1 MPRSILNQ
9 GMSERSDILVA
20 GAGAAGLTLGIA
32 LAEAGFEV
40 TIVGRLDRRRNGRT
54 VALFEA
60 SLRLY
65 RALGLWERLAPQAAP
80 MAVIRI
86 VDDTGSLFRQ
96 PPAEFDAAEIDL
108 PAFGQNIENADLV
121 AELAAAARQ
130 MPGLRLIEGFLTDY
144 DFRPESVAATL
155 EDGRRFEAALIV
167 GADGRGSPLRAAAG
181 IAVREWTYPQ
191 VVLTAILSHAEP
203 HLDTSTEFHTREGPF
218 TLVPLPPRA
227 GRPHRSSLVWLM
239 NPREAERRLALEDA
253 ALAAEIEQHAH
264 AMLGA
269 MALEGERGSFP
280 VNGMRA
286 LRLTGPR
293 LALVGDAGHFFPP
306 IGAQGLNLGLRDVAE
321 LVECLEE
328 AAADAGAPAALDRY
342 EQQPRRRRRLA
353 DAGRRSFEPLAS
365 LRSAAGRFCPGGGDG
380 RGQGH
385 RPVAPRRHARG
396 DPAARTPAA
405 PDARAGRKH
414 EKIRSGG
421 RPDRIARR

>member
-1 MPRSILNQ
+1 
-9 GMSERSDILVA
+9 MSERSEILIA

-80 MAVIRI
+80 MAVVRI
-86 VDDTGSLFRQ
+86 IDDTGSPFRQ
-96 PPAEFDAAEIDL
+96 PPAEFDAGEIDL

-130 MPGLRLIEGFLTDY
+130 TPGLQLIEGCLTDY
-144 DFRPESVAATL
+144 QFRPESVAATL
-155 EDGRRFEAALIV
+155 EDGCLLEAALIV

-181 IAVREWTYPQ
+181 IGVREWTYPQ

-253 ALAAEIEQHAH
+253 ALVAEIEQHAH

-286 LRLTGPR
+286 RRLTAPR

-321 LVECLEE
+321 LVECLEG
-328 AAADAGAPAALDRY
+328 APADAGAAAVLDRY
-342 EQQPRRRRRLA
+342 EQHRAA
-353 DAGRRSFEPLAS
+353 DIVSRTLGVDLLNRSLLFDLPPVDFA
-365 LRSAAGRFCPGGGDG
+365 RAAGMVAVRTIGPLRRAIMREGILPRGRLPRLMRQAGASMRKSGPAGSQTGLHDG
-380 RGQGH
+380 
-385 RPVAPRRHARG
+385 
-396 DPAARTPAA
+396 
-405 PDARAGRKH
+405 
-414 EKIRSGG
+414 
-421 RPDRIARR
+421 

>member
-1 MPRSILNQ
+1 
-9 GMSERSDILVA
+9 MSERSDILIA
-20 GAGAAGLTLGIA
+20 GSGAAGLTLGIA

-40 TIVGRLDRRRNGRT
+40 TIVGRLDLRRNGRT

-65 RALGLWERLAPQAAP
+65 RALGLWERLAAQAAP
-80 MAVIRI
+80 LATIRI
-86 VDDTGSLFRQ
+86 IDDTNSAFR
-96 PPAEFDAAEIDL
+96 PPPVEFEAGEIDL

-167 GADGRGSPLRAAAG
+167 GADGRGSALRAAAG
-181 IAVREWTYPQ
+181 IGVREWSYRQ
-191 VVLTAILSHAEP
+191 VALTTILSHAEP

-218 TLVPLPPRA
+218 TLVPLPARA

-239 NPREAERRLALEDA
+239 NPSEAERRLALEEA

-264 AMLGA
+264 ALLGT
-269 MALEGERGSFP
+269 MALEGECGSFP
-280 VNGMRA
+280 MSGLRA
-286 LRLTGPR
+286 LRLTAPR

-342 EQQPRRRRRLA
+342 ERRRAA
-353 DAGRRSFEPLAS
+353 DIVSRTLSIDLLNRSLLFDLPPVDFV
-365 LRSAAGRFCPGGGDG
+365 RAAGMVVVRAIGPLRRAVMREGILPRGRLPRLMCEPGAGTRKSGPAS
-380 RGQGH
+380 GQTG
-385 RPVAPRRHARG
+385 V
-396 DPAARTPAA
+396 
-405 PDARAGRKH
+405 H
-414 EKIRSGG
+414 EL
-421 RPDRIARR
+421 